1 MSADKVKF
9 GIKNV
14 HIFPITAVNE
24 GVPTYGSPI
33 AVPGAVS
40 FSMSAQGDINKFY
53 ADNIVY
59 YQSSANNG
67 YEGDLTLALIPEAFY
82 QQIFGQIPDANG
94 VMTENAS
101 IEAKSFAMT
110 FEEDGD
116 QTGTKFVL
124 YNCTA
129 TRPTKELQTIEDSK
143 TPVTQQLTVSAVPL
157 ASGDV
162 MGMTTSTTPD
172 ATKNNWHNAVYLA
185 TGASQYSV
193 YFNSMGGSTVPTVTV
208 DAGEKV
214 TAPTAPTKEGYTFD
228 AWYSD
233 LALTDAWDFSTDV
246 VNSNIM
252 LYAKWTT

>member
-1 MSADKVKF
+1 MDKVKF

-14 HIFPITAVNE
+14 HVFPITAVNA

-67 YEGDLTLALIPEAFY
+67 YEGDLEVALIPESFY
-82 QQIFGQIPDANG
+82 EQIFGQTPDVNG
-94 VMTENAS
+94 VMTENAGV
-101 IEAKSFAMT
+101 EAKAFAMT

-143 TPVTQQLTVSAVPL
+143 TPVTQTLTISAVPL
-157 ASGDV
+157 QSGDV
-162 MGMTTSTTPD
+162 MGMTTAATPD
-172 ATKNNWHNAVYLA
+172 ATLQGWHNAVYLS
-185 TGASQYSV
+185 TGAAQYSV
-193 YFNSMGGSTVPTVTV
+193 YFNSMGGSDVPTAIV
-208 DAGEKV
+208 ASGEKV
-214 TAPTAPTKEGYTFD
+214 TEPTAPTKDTYTF
-228 AWYSD
+228 AGWYSD
-233 LALTDAWDFSTDV
+233 LALTDAWNFSTDV
-246 VNSNIM
+246 VTSNIM
-252 LYAKWTT
+252 LYAKWT

>member
-1 MSADKVKF
+1 MADKVKF

-14 HIFPITAVNE
+14 HVFPIVSVTA
-24 GVPTYGSPI
+24 GVPTYGDVI
-33 AVPGAVS
+33 DVPGAVS

-82 QQIFGQIPDANG
+82 EKIFGQIPDANG
-94 VMTENAS
+94 VMTENAAV
-101 IEAKSFAMT
+101 EAKAFAMT

-143 TPVTQQLTVSAVPL
+143 TPVTQALTVSAVPL
-157 ASGDV
+157 QSGDV
-162 MGMTTSTTPD
+162 MGMTTSATPD
-172 ATKNNWHNAVYLA
+172 AVKNTWHDAVYI
-185 TGASQYSV
+185 ASGTSTFLV
-193 YFNSMGGSTVPTVTV
+193 SFNSMGGSAVQSQSVA
-208 DAGEKV
+208 DGEKA
-214 TAPTAPTKEGYTFD
+214 TEPIAPTKTGYTFGG
-228 AWYSD
+228 WYSD
-233 LALTDAWDFSTDV
+233 LDLTDAWDFSTDTV
-246 VNSNIM
+246 ESDMM
-252 LYAKWTT
+252 LYAKWS

>member
-1 MSADKVKF
+1 MADKVKF

-14 HIFPITAVNE
+14 HVFPIISMTD
-24 GVPTYGSPI
+24 GVPTYGDVI
-33 AVPGAVS
+33 NVPGAVS

-82 QQIFGQIPDANG
+82 EKIFGQVPDANG
-94 VMTENAS
+94 VMTENSS

-129 TRPTKELQTIEDSK
+129 TRPTKELNTIEDSK
-143 TPVTQQLTVSAVPL
+143 TPVTQALTVSAVPL
-157 ASGDV
+157 QSGDV
-162 MGMTTSTTPD
+162 MGMTTSATPD
-172 ATKNNWHNAVYLA
+172 AVKNTWHDAVYI
-185 TGASQYSV
+185 ASGTSTWLV
-193 YFNSMGGSTVPTVTV
+193 SFNSMGGSTVQSQSV
-208 DAGEKV
+208 ANGEKA
-214 TAPTAPTKEGYTFD
+214 TEPTAPTKAGYAFVE
-228 AWYSD
+228 WCSD
-233 LALTDAWDFSTDV
+233 LALTTAWDFSTDV
-246 VNSNIM
+246 VTSNMM
-252 LYAKWTT
+252 LYAKWS

>member
-1 MSADKVKF
+1 MADKVKF

-14 HIFPITAVNE
+14 HVFPIVSVTA
-24 GVPTYGSPI
+24 GVPTYGDVI
-33 AVPGAVS
+33 DVPGAVS

-82 QQIFGQIPDANG
+82 EKIFGQTPDANG
-94 VMTENAS
+94 VMTENAAV
-101 IEAKSFAMT
+101 EAKAFAMT

-143 TPVTQQLTVSAVPL
+143 TPVTQTLTVSAVPL
-157 ASGDV
+157 QSGDV
-162 MGMTTSTTPD
+162 MGMTTSATPD
-172 ATKNNWHNAVYLA
+172 AVKNTWHDAVYI
-185 TGASQYSV
+185 ASGTSTFLV
-193 YFNSMGGSTVPTVTV
+193 SFNSMGGSIVQSQSVA
-208 DAGEKV
+208 DGEKA
-214 TAPTAPTKEGYTFD
+214 TEPTAPTKTGYTFGG
-228 AWYSD
+228 WYSD
-233 LALTDAWDFSTDV
+233 LDLTDAWDFSTDV
-246 VNSNIM
+246 VTSDMM
-252 LYAKWTT
+252 LYAKWS

>member
-1 MSADKVKF
+1 MGDKVKF

-14 HIFPITAVNE
+14 HVFPITAVNN
-24 GVPTYGSPI
+24 GVPTYDSPI

-67 YEGDLTLALIPEAFY
+67 YEGDLEVALIPEEFY
-82 QQIFGQIPDANG
+82 EQIFGQTPDVNG
-94 VMTENAS
+94 VMTENSS
-101 IEAKSFAMT
+101 IEPKAFAMT

-143 TPVTQQLTVSAVPL
+143 TPVTQTLTVSAVPL

-162 MGMTTSTTPD
+162 MGMTTAATPD
-172 ATKNNWHNAVYLA
+172 ATLAGWHSNVYL
-185 TGASQYSV
+185 TSGAAQYSV
-193 YFNSMGGSTVPTVTV
+193 YFNSMGGSAVPTAIV
-208 DAGEKV
+208 DAGDKV
-214 TAPTAPTKEGYTFD
+214 TQPADPTKDTYTFD
-228 AWYSD
+228 GWYSD
-233 LALTDAWDFSTDV
+233 LALTTAWVFATDT

-252 LYAKWTT
+252 LYAKWL

>member
-1 MSADKVKF
+1 MDKVKF

-14 HIFPITAVNE
+14 HAFPIESLNA
-24 GVPTYGSPI
+24 GIPTYGSPI
-33 AVPGAVS
+33 AIPGAVS
-40 FSMSAQGDINKFY
+40 FSMGAQGDINKFY

-67 YEGDLTLALIPEAFY
+67 YEGDLTLALIPEEFY
-82 QQIFGQIPDANG
+82 QKIFGQTPDENG

-101 IEAKSFAMT
+101 VEAKAFAMT

-143 TPVTQQLTVSAVPL
+143 TPVTQALTVSAVPL

-162 MGMTTSTTPD
+162 LGMTTATTPE
-172 ATKNNWHNAVYLA
+172 ATLNNWHNAVYMS

-193 YFNSMGGSTVPTVTV
+193 YFNSMGGTSVPTATV
-208 DAGEKV
+208 ESGAKV
-214 TAPTAPTKEGYTFD
+214 TEPTAPTKDGYTFD

-233 LALTDAWDFSTDV
+233 LGLTEAWDFSTDTV
-246 VNSNIM
+246 TSNIM
-252 LYAKWTT
+252 LYAKWTQ

>member
-1 MSADKVKF
+1 MADKVKF

-14 HIFPITAVNE
+14 HVFPIVSVTA
-24 GVPTYGSPI
+24 GVPTYGDVI
-33 AVPGAVS
+33 DVPGAVS

-82 QQIFGQIPDANG
+82 EKIFGQTPDTNG

-101 IEAKSFAMT
+101 VEAKSFAMT

-143 TPVTQQLTVSAVPL
+143 TPVTQTLTVSAVPL
-157 ASGDV
+157 QSGDV
-162 MGMTTSTTPD
+162 MGMTTSATPE
-172 ATKNNWHNAVYLA
+172 AVKNAWHD
-185 TGASQYSV
+185 SV
-193 YFNSMGGSTVPTVTV
+193 YMASGSSTWLVSFNSMGGSAVQSQSVA
-208 DAGEKV
+208 DGEKA
-214 TAPTAPTKEGYTFD
+214 TEPTAPTKDGYTFGG
-228 AWYSD
+228 WYSD
-233 LALTDAWDFSTDV
+233 LDLTDAWDFSTDV
-246 VNSNIM
+246 VASDMM
-252 LYAKWTT
+252 LYAKWS

>member
-1 MSADKVKF
+1 MADKVKF

-14 HIFPITAVNE
+14 HVFPIVSVTA
-24 GVPTYGSPI
+24 GVPTYGDVI
-33 AVPGAVS
+33 DVPGAVS

-82 QQIFGQIPDANG
+82 EKIFGQTPDANG
-94 VMTENAS
+94 VMTENAAV
-101 IEAKSFAMT
+101 EAKAFAMT

-143 TPVTQQLTVSAVPL
+143 TPVTQTLTVSAVPL
-157 ASGDV
+157 QSGDV
-162 MGMTTSTTPD
+162 MGMTTSATPD
-172 ATKNNWHNAVYLA
+172 AVKNTWHDAVYI
-185 TGASQYSV
+185 ASGTSTFLV
-193 YFNSMGGSTVPTVTV
+193 SFNSMGGSTVQSQSVA
-208 DAGEKV
+208 DGEKA
-214 TAPTAPTKEGYTFD
+214 TEPIAPTKTGYTFGG
-228 AWYSD
+228 WYSD
-233 LALTDAWDFSTDV
+233 LDLTDAWDFSTDV
-246 VNSNIM
+246 VTSDMM
-252 LYAKWTT
+252 LYAKWS

>member
-1 MSADKVKF
+1 MADRVRF

-14 HIFPITAVNE
+14 HVFPIESLNN
-24 GVPTYGSPI
+24 GVPVYGDVI
-33 AVPGAVS
+33 DVPGAVS

-82 QQIFGQIPDANG
+82 EKIFGQVPDVNG
-94 VMTENAS
+94 VMVENAG
-101 IEAKSFAMT
+101 IEAKAFAMT

-162 MGMTTSTTPD
+162 MGMTTSTTPE
-172 ATKNNWHNAVYLA
+172 ATKEAWHNAVYI
-185 TGASQYSV
+185 ASGTANFLVQ
-193 YFNSMGGSTVPTVTV
+193 FNSMGGTPIQSQSVADGGKAT
-208 DAGEKV
+208 E
-214 TAPTAPTKEGYTFD
+214 PTAPTKTGKTFGG
-228 AWYSD
+228 WYSD
-233 LALTDAWDFSTDV
+233 LDLTVAWDFTTDTV
-246 VNSNIM
+246 DSDMM
-252 LYAKWTT
+252 LYAKWS

>member
-1 MSADKVKF
+1 MADKVKF

-14 HIFPITAVNE
+14 HVFPINSMSG
-24 GVPTYGSPI
+24 GVPVYGDPI
-33 AVPGAVS
+33 DVAGAVS

-82 QQIFGQIPDANG
+82 EKIFGQTPDVNG

-101 IEAKSFAMT
+101 VEAKSFAMT
-110 FEEDGD
+110 FEEEGD

-143 TPVTQQLTVSAVPL
+143 TPVTQTLTVSAVPL

-172 ATKNNWHNAVYLA
+172 ATKQGWHNAVYMS

-193 YFNSMGGSTVPTVTV
+193 YFNSMGGSDVPTAVV
-208 DAGEKV
+208 ASGAKV
-214 TAPTAPTKEGYTFD
+214 TEPSDPTKDGYTF
-228 AWYSD
+228 AGWYSD
-233 LALTDAWDFSTDV
+233 LGLTEAWDFATDTV
-246 VNSNIM
+246 SSNIM
-252 LYAKWTT
+252 LYAKWTE

>member
-1 MSADKVKF
+1 MADKVKF

-14 HIFPITAVNE
+14 HVFPITSVTA
-24 GVPTYGSPI
+24 GVPTYGDVI
-33 AVPGAVS
+33 DVPGAVS

-82 QQIFGQIPDANG
+82 EKIFGQTPDANG
-94 VMTENAS
+94 VMTENAAV
-101 IEAKSFAMT
+101 EAKAFAMT

-143 TPVTQQLTVSAVPL
+143 TPVTQTLTVSAVPL
-157 ASGDV
+157 QSGDV
-162 MGMTTSTTPD
+162 MGMTTSATPD
-172 ATKNNWHNAVYLA
+172 AVKNTWHDAVYI
-185 TGASQYSV
+185 ASGTSTFLV
-193 YFNSMGGSTVPTVTV
+193 SFNSMGGSTVQSQSVA
-208 DAGEKV
+208 DGEKA
-214 TAPTAPTKEGYTFD
+214 TEPIAPTKTGHTFGG
-228 AWYSD
+228 WYSD
-233 LALTDAWDFSTDV
+233 LDLTDAWDFSTDV
-246 VNSNIM
+246 VTSDMM
-252 LYAKWTT
+252 LYAKWS

>member
-1 MSADKVKF
+1 MPDKVKF

-14 HIFPITAVNE
+14 HVFPIVSETD
-24 GVPTYGSPI
+24 GVPTYGDVI
-33 AVPGAVS
+33 NVPGAVS

-67 YEGDLTLALIPEAFY
+67 YEGDMTLALIPETFY
-82 QQIFGQIPDANG
+82 EKIFGQVPDING
-94 VMTENAS
+94 VMTEVSS

-143 TPVTQQLTVSAVPL
+143 TPVTQTLTVSAVPL
-157 ASGDV
+157 QNGRV
-162 MGMTTSTTPD
+162 MSMTTSTTPD
-172 ATKNNWHNAVYLA
+172 GVKAAWH
-185 TGASQYSV
+185 
-193 YFNSMGGSTVPTVTV
+193 
-208 DAGEKV
+208 
-214 TAPTAPTKEGYTFD
+214 TAPYIP
-228 AWYSD
+228 
-233 LALTDAWDFSTDV
+233 
-246 VNSNIM
+246 VN
-252 LYAKWTT
+252 ATT